1 MVRLRGRIP
10 ATLCLAILFLVAGAT
25 SYAAEEKRVRIATL
39 YDYPPY
45 GFYAD
50 GQAPPFSEVVVPPG
64 SDAGSFQGYSWDIV
78 RESFHAQGY
87 TIELVITHW
96 ARAMASFREGNV
108 DLLYPTGM
116 NTERLAVFSYS
127 EAPVNDAAF
136 LVYVNQDTEIEWE
149 GLASLEGKT
158 IGMVRGYNFGDEWG
172 EQEGISKYPLNSIE
186 QGFRMLQRGR
196 LDGFAGYETNWD
208 YVLKEMGLQG
218 QFDKLPEFGASR
230 EYVAVLKTN
239 PDAERLLRDFDAGFQ
254 AIKESGDYQRIVDR
268 WR

>member
-1 MVRLRGRIP
+1 MKQLQG
-10 ATLCLAILFLVAGAT
+10 LFLSTFCLLAFFWAGGTA
-25 SYAAEEKRVRIATL
+25 SYAAEEKTVRIATL
-39 YDYPPY
+39 SDYPPY
-45 GFYAD
+45 GFYKD
-50 GQAPPFSEVVVPPG
+50 NRGPPFSEVLVPPG
-64 SDAGSFQGYSWDIV
+64 SDADSFQGYSWDIV

-96 ARAMASFREGNV
+96 ARAMASVREGNV

-116 NTERLAVFSYS
+116 NTERLGYFSYS
-127 EAPVNDAAF
+127 ESPVNDAAF
-136 LVYVNQDTEIEWE
+136 LVYVNQGTKIEWQ
-149 GLASLEGKT
+149 GLASLDGMT

-230 EYVAVLKTN
+230 EYVVGLKTN

-254 AIKESGDYQRIVDR
+254 AIKESGDYQRIVAR

>member
-1 MVRLRGRIP
+1 MIRLLGVFL
-10 ATLCLAILFLVAGAT
+10 ATLCLMAGTA
-25 SYAAEEKRVRIATL
+25 SHAAEEKRVRIATL

-45 GFYAD
+45 GFYED
-50 GQAPPFSEVVVPPG
+50 GMAPPILEVILPPG
-64 SDAGSFQGYSWDIV
+64 NDVARFQGYSWDIL

-96 ARAMASFREGNV
+96 ARAMASVREGNV

-116 NTERLAVFSYS
+116 NSERLAYFSYS
-127 EAPVNDAAF
+127 ESPINDAAF
-136 LVYVNQDTEIEWE
+136 RIYVNQDTDIEWQ

-158 IGMVRGYNFGDEWG
+158 IGMVRGYNFGDEWA
-172 EQEGISKYPLNSIE
+172 EQEGVSTYPLNSIE

-218 QFDKLPEFGASR
+218 QFDKLPEFGSSK
-230 EYVAVLKTN
+230 EYVVGLKDN
-239 PDAERLLRDFDAGFQ
+239 PDTERLLRDFDAGLQ
-254 AIKESGDYQRIVDR
+254 AIRESGEYQRIVER

>member
-1 MVRLRGRIP
+1 MVGLQGVFL
-10 ATLCLAILFLVAGAT
+10 ATLLLVAAAT

-45 GFYAD
+45 GFYE
-50 GQAPPFSEVVVPPG
+50 GGRAPPVLEVVVPPG
-64 SDAGSFQGYSWDIV
+64 SDAGRFQGYSWDIV

-96 ARAMASFREGNV
+96 ARAMASVKEGNV

-116 NTERLAVFSYS
+116 NSERQAYFSFS
-127 EAPVNDAAF
+127 ESPVNDAAF
-136 LVYVNQDTEIEWE
+136 LVYVSQDTDIEWQ

-158 IGMVRGYNFGDEWG
+158 IGMVRGYNFGDEWTD
-172 EQEGISKYPLNSIE
+172 QVGISKYPLNSIE

-208 YVLKEMGLQG
+208 YVLKGMGLQG

-230 EYVAVLKTN
+230 EYVAGLKIN
-239 PDAERLLRDFDAGFQ
+239 PDTERLLRDFDEGLQ
-254 AIKESGDYQRIVDR
+254 AIKGSGEYQRIAER